1 MTAPEVLAILRCPVT
16 GLPLRPAT
24 VEEKVRQG
32 IPAGENALASEDGAS
47 IYRAPDGLPLLLSA
61 KDVTVGDAG

>member
-1 MTAPEVLAILRCPVT
+1 MTFPEVLAILRCPAT
-16 GLPLRPAT
+16 GQALRPAT
-24 VEEKVRQG
+24 AEEKERLG
-32 IPAGENALASEDGAS
+32 IPAGENALASEDGAC